1 MQKKMQMKGDAGNL
15 AEAGNII
22 KLPKGGL
29 ITPTELGN
37 RGSLG
42 PIQFGMPP
50 ETLKD
55 SIGKAHQVPTIFIIP
70 TVRFDI
76 NSGASLAEFE
86 FPAYFNYFVLKK
98 KIILVTDEESGKAIK
113 TIFQET
119 LLGPEDLSVLKLI
132 TPEYS

>member
-1 MQKKMQMKGDAGNL
+1 
-15 AEAGNII
+15 
-22 KLPKGGL
+22 
-29 ITPTELGN
+29 
-37 RGSLG
+37 
-42 PIQFGMPP
+42 MPP

-55 SIGKAHQVPTIFIIP
+55 SIGKPHQVPTIFIIP

-98 KIILVTDEESGKAIK
+98 KIILVTDEECGKSIR

-119 LLGPEDLSVLKLI
+119 LLGPEDLSVYRLLTI
-132 TPEYS
+132 ECC

>member
-1 MQKKMQMKGDAGNL
+1 
-15 AEAGNII
+15 
-22 KLPKGGL
+22 
-29 ITPTELGN
+29 
-37 RGSLG
+37 
-42 PIQFGMPP
+42 MPP

-70 TVRFDI
+70 TLRFDV

-98 KIILVTDEESGKAIK
+98 KIILVTDEDSGKAIR

-119 LLGPEDLSVLKLI
+119 LLGPEDLKVSFVNKI
-132 TPEYS
+132 EYCARLPLQHEGTYS